1 MLRSVVRRG
10 CEGLR
15 RRLLLVRPGRL
26 LGVLERLHGLG
37 VHPAALVVVAVAVA
51 VVHLDARCMRYTRTE
66 FSKSAVWRI
75 DEGLG
80 LVELESPRGLVRKVS
95 FGYYYTTQRQR
106 N

>member
-1 MLRSVVRRG
+1 MG
-10 CEGLR
+10 WAYIPP
-15 RRLLLVRPGRL
+15 LLLLLLLLLRL
-26 LGVLERLHGLG
+26 YILM
-37 VHPAALVVVAVAVA
+37 
-51 VVHLDARCMRYTRTE
+51 LDAYTRTE